1 MYRRMMRA
9 VDPNNSGELQPQ
21 QLELNPRHPIVIGL
35 AALSETDA
43 TVARDIAEQLIDN
56 ALVGAGLM
64 DDPRT
69 MLPRLNRVLE
79 LALKNNSK

>member
-1 MYRRMMRA
+1 
-9 VDPNNSGELQPQ
+9 
-21 QLELNPRHPIVIGL
+21 VIGL